1 MLVWIR
7 ELCSCP
13 HPQPD
18 LTLGLGSETQSTV
31 PWNQATSLPVP
42 VTICPRVEGRWARCA
57 L

>member
-1 MLVWIR
+1 MLVWIQ

-42 VTICPRVEGRWARCA
+42 VTICPRVEGR
-57 L
+57 